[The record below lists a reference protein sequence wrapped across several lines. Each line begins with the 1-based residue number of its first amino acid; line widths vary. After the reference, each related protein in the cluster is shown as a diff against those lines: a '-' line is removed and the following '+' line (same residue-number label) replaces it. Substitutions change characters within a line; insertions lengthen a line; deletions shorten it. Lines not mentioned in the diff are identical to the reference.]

1 LDVAVLDAAVLDAAV
16 LDAAVLDA
24 AMTDGTDGE
33 AARQAI
39 AAVWRIE
46 APRLI
51 AGLARVTGDIGR
63 AEDLAQDAL
72 VIALEQW
79 PHTGIPPN
87 PAGWLMT
94 TAKHRGIDAHRR
106 RVVQQRKLDII
117 GQDIVDGV
125 QPISAELDDELDDHI
140 GDDVLRLIFTAAHP
154 VLTLESRVALT
165 LRCLG
170 GLSTDEIARAFLIS
184 EATAAQRIVRAKRTL
199 AAKGV
204 VFELPS
210 RQEMSVRL
218 ASVLQVIYLVFNE
231 GYSATGGE
239 HWMRPALTDEALR
252 LGRVLAGLVP
262 QEPEVHGLL
271 ALMELQ
277 ASRSLARIG
286 PAGEPVLLPDQD
298 RRRWDRLLIR
308 RGLAS
313 LERAGSLPSPIG
325 PYTVQAEIA
334 ACHARAAHV
343 QDTDWS
349 RIAALYTVL
358 GELWSSPVVELNR
371 AVAVGMSAGPAAGLD
386 VLDRLVQQDL
396 LTSNPQLHAVRGD
409 LLGKLGR
416 RSEAR
421 AEFDRATELTR
432 NAQERQLYQQRAREL
447 R

>member
-1 LDVAVLDAAVLDAAV
+1 MPTGRTIDDAA
-16 LDAAVLDA
+16 
-24 AMTDGTDGE
+24 TRRTIE
-33 AARQAI
+33 
-39 AAVWRIE
+39 AVWRIE
-46 APRLI
+46 AARLI
-51 AGLARVTGDIGR
+51 AGLARITGDIGL

-79 PHTGIPPN
+79 PHTGIPLN

-94 TAKHRGIDAHRR
+94 TAKNRGIDAHRR
-106 RVVQQRKLDII
+106 RAVHQRKLDVI
-117 GQDIVDGV
+117 GRGIADGV
-125 QPISAELDDELDDHI
+125 QPISAELDDALDDHI

-154 VLTLESRVALT
+154 VLPLESRVALT

-170 GLSTDEIARAFLIS
+170 GLSTDEIARAFLVT

-199 AAKGV
+199 AARNIA
-204 VFELPS
+204 FELPS
-210 RQEMSVRL
+210 QQEMSDRL
-218 ASVLQVIYLVFNE
+218 GSVLQVIYLVFNE
-231 GYSATGGE
+231 GYSATTGDD
-239 HWMRPALTDEALR
+239 WMRPALTDEALR

-286 PAGEPVLLPDQD
+286 PGGEPVLLPDQD

-313 LERAGSLPSPIG
+313 LERAGTLPSPIG

-334 ACHARAAHV
+334 ACHARAGHV
-343 QDTDWS
+343 GDTDWA
-349 RIAALYTVL
+349 RIAALYDVL
-358 GELWSSPVVELNR
+358 GQLWDSPVVELNR
-371 AVAVGMSAGPAAGLD
+371 AVAVGMSAGPAAGLA
-386 VLDRLVQQDL
+386 VLDHLVEQNL
-396 LTSNPQLHAVRGD
+396 LPTYPQRHAVRGD

-421 AEFDRATELTR
+421 AEFDRAAELTR
-432 NAQERQLYQQRAREL
+432 NAQERELYQRRAWEMR
-447 R
+447 